1 MITLLSVRFV
11 RRSPSSQISIK
22 QNSFLISVYDSKIFT
37 WPINPAEIDSD
48 LSGALSKELCVDAKN
63 IHRLYVKFEDGI
75 VLKGGGAN
83 LSCRK
88 MTEMSR

>member
-1 MITLLSVRFV
+1 VITLLSVRFV

-63 IHRLYVKFEDGI
+63 IHRFYVKFEDGI
-75 VLKGGGAN
+75 ILKGGCKPELQEN
-83 LSCRK
+83 DRNV
-88 MTEMSR
+88 

>member
-1 MITLLSVRFV
+1 MIRSLSVRFV

-48 LSGALSKELCVDAKN
+48 LSGALFKELSVDAKN

-75 VLKGGGAN
+75 VLKGGVQ
-83 LSCRK
+83 
-88 MTEMSR
+88 T